1 MFIAMFYSFF
11 ALQMLPELGA
21 EPHSVPT
28 NDEHSVPPYLFHS
41 PNLALVLGLFCAPIK
56 QNLAHLTFKYQNS
69 KHFTTKFHFI
79 NPFSISKNLPKTLSF
94 LFFFFFF
101 SSSMAHCHQYHYQ
114 PPKLSSLVIV
124 KQNKTLNSQPSS
136 VLTLQ
141 GKKKQ
146 PFSSCFLK

>member
-1 MFIAMFYSFF
+1 MFYSFF

-94 LFFFFFF
+94 LFFFFFPLF
-101 SSSMAHCHQYHYQ
+101 YGSL
-114 PPKLSSLVIV
+114 PLVPLPTPKTQLISHSKT
-124 KQNKTLNSQPSS
+124 KQNPQ
-136 VLTLQ
+136 
-141 GKKKQ
+141 
-146 PFSSCFLK
+146 

>member
-1 MFIAMFYSFF
+1 MSMTTFYSFF
-11 ALQMLPELGA
+11 ALPMPLEPGA
-21 EPHSVPT
+21 EPHSIPT

-41 PNLALVLGLFCAPIK
+41 PNLALVLGLFCTPIK

-101 SSSMAHCHQYHYQ
+101 LFYGSL
-114 PPKLSSLVIV
+114 PLVPLPTPKTQLISHSKT
-124 KQNKTLNSQPSS
+124 KQNPQ
-136 VLTLQ
+136 
-141 GKKKQ
+141 
-146 PFSSCFLK
+146 